1 MRIIRLVASVG
12 IRRWRSLFLKDLE
25 LKEIRGELQIVEEKV
40 SVPDFFQRPIEYC
53 RLNKAVYTASVDV
66 RKIRT
71 PERYLKGCGITKLNH
86 ITALES
92 KGSNR
97 RFLERETA
105 QLHSTDIWELLKAAL
120 NKAVECGL
128 FEGESAQGS

>member
-1 MRIIRLVASVG
+1 MAE
-12 IRRWRSLFLKDLE
+12 LFLKGLE
-25 LKEIRGELQIVEEKV
+25 LKGIRGELQIVEEKI
-40 SVPDFFQRPIEYC
+40 SVANFFQRHIEYC
-53 RLNKAVYTASVDV
+53 RLNKAVYKASVDV
-66 RKIRT
+66 RKIGTRG
-71 PERYLKGCGITKLNH
+71 RYLKGCGITKLNH

-105 QLHSTDIWELLKAAL
+105 QLHSTDIWEFLKAAL